1 MLFCGCILL
10 PIVNIVPGSDHGV
23 YENSF
28 NTLEKLHNSPE
39 CISRLCIFLVLSLL
53 YNMGVIVVIAL
64 LSAMWYPIC
73 DAICSVLVWISS
85 LLVFYL
91 VSESLGAGWM
101 AWSWLQ
107 LVAICFLIYGLSI
120 YNAPHAM
127 SLKLMGQWYA
137 LGIDLSG
144 EYNCPVPSDA
154 TAVQIASLGVAD
166 DELFCRDE
174 SLTCKPTARTLFNPR
189 LVQVHPL
196 AQEDIEA
203 GGPGSVTRIDSN
215 PRS

>member
-10 PIVNIVPGSDHGV
+10 PIANIVPGSDHGV
-23 YENSF
+23 YENTF
-28 NTLEKLHNSPE
+28 NTLEKLQNSPE
-39 CISRLCIFLVLSLL
+39 CISRLCIFLVLCLV
-53 YNMGVIVVIAL
+53 YNTGVIVVIAL

-91 VSESLGAGWM
+91 VSEPLGAGWM

-137 LGIDLSG
+137 LGIDLSND
-144 EYNCPVPSDA
+144 YNCPVPPSDA
-154 TAVQIASLGVAD
+154 AVVQIASGDAAD
-166 DELFCRDE
+166 NELFCRDE
-174 SLTCKPTARTLFNPR
+174 SLTCKPTARTLFNSRP
-189 LVQVHPL
+189 VQVHPL
-196 AQEDIEA
+196 DIEA
-203 GGPGSVTRIDSN
+203 GASGSM
-215 PRS
+215 